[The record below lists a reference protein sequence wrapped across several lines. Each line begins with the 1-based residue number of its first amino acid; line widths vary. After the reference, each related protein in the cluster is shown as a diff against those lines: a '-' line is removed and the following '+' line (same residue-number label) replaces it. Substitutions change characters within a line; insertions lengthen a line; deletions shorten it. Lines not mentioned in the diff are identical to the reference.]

1 MPQLLI
7 NGDITLNAPVPDGS
21 LQRWAWSSHYPH
33 GWSSGQSRAAGFSRL
48 PAPLRLGE
56 IILRRRVACHQI
68 EGVFGEGDFIL
79 FSARSY
85 ETTHLNLT
93 HTESVQENPAGRDS
107 SDGHLSD
114 GHPLDGHPSDG
125 HPVTRPMVTHPNHN
139 HVA

>member
-1 MPQLLI
+1 MGVKFALS
-7 NGDITLNAPVPDGS
+7 AS
-21 LQRWAWSSHYPH
+21 LTISTI
-33 GWSSGQSRAAGFSRL
+33 AGCWLF

-125 HPVTRPMVTHPNHN
+125 HPVTRPMVTRQMVTHPNHN